1 MSTFVKLRRF
11 KIHVYQKTYRIEAL
25 VLVLERHD
33 DVETMSTGI
42 YVKNGTLI

>member
-1 MSTFVKLRRF
+1 MSTFVKLRLF
-11 KIHVYQKTYRIEAL
+11 KFHVCQKTYRIEVL
-25 VLVLERHD
+25 ILVLERHD

>member
-1 MSTFVKLRRF
+1 MSTFVKLRLLEF
-11 KIHVYQKTYRIEAL
+11 HVCQKTYRIEVL

-42 YVKNGTLI
+42 YVENGTLI